1 MSQVRIVT
9 DSACDLPPDVVEK
22 LGISVVPLKIR
33 FGSKEYTDRE
43 DFTPTEFWKMC
54 KESDELPSTAAPSPG
69 AFQKVFEDLTDEGAS
84 GIVCIMI
91 SAGLSATIEAAK
103 VAKEAVGDKID
114 ITIIDSKSIT
124 VGLGSMALQCAESAA
139 NGEDLAAVSAL
150 GEDLVGRTQVWGA
163 LNTLEHLKKGGR
175 IGAAQATLGAL
186 LSIKP
191 IIEIRN
197 GVVESPGKQR
207 TRSRS
212 LKYLVDIV
220 KKQGSNIERLSV
232 MQADCAD
239 LDGFLADLKEIHSG
253 DIMVGDVG
261 AVIGA
266 HGGPGTMGVIMQLRD
281 GSK

>member
-9 DSACDLPPDVVEK
+9 DSSCDLPTDVVEK

-33 FGSKEYTDRE
+33 FGATEYTDRE
-43 DFTPTEFWKMC
+43 DFTPTEFWQMC

-69 AFQKVFEDLTDEGAS
+69 AFQKVFEDLADDGAT
-84 GIVCIMI
+84 GIVCLTI

-103 VAKEAVGDKID
+103 VAKEAVSDRVD
-114 ITIIDSKSIT
+114 VRVIDSRSIT
-124 VGLGSMALQCAESAA
+124 VGLGSMAMQCAESAA
-139 NGEDLAAVSAL
+139 DGADLATVSAL

-191 IIEIRN
+191 IIEIRD

-212 LKYLVDIV
+212 LAYLVDIV
-220 KKQGSNIERLSV
+220 RKQEGNIERLSV
-232 MQADCAD
+232 MQGDCPD
-239 LDGFLADLKEIHSG
+239 LDGFLATLEDMYPG

-261 AVIGA
+261 AVIGT